1 MSPSYVRVAIDTGV
15 VACGRVPEDLCTPMN
30 SHPARVTEETA
41 AQTADILPLG
51 RAGVILLGTSMSISN
66 LKGEKVALGQMTVG
80 KKLGEGG
87 FGVVHEAALSGVDF
101 RFAVKF
107 LDPSPFNN
115 SEKARER
122 FFKEAELLLRLRH
135 PHIIAIYGLGEHDGR
150 PYILMERF
158 DGFSV
163 QNSRDHATAT
173 AEGVLAF
180 VERIAGAMAF
190 AHAKNV
196 VHRDIKPSNLM
207 TIRGDARVL
216 DFGIAAVMDPERK
229 RITGSGGA
237 GGDAFSAPEYLA
249 NPKLLDPKC
258 DIYSVGACWLW
269 VLTGKTPIGTG
280 WESALGEVKD
290 VSEDYRRVLLRCL
303 AKADNRYATMDQL
316 RDDLHALQAQLKPSI
331 HPDEVGDDD
340 AYVLGVIVSELSI
353 SSESIAPHQIER
365 AVSSMS
371 PLALRIAHM
380 KLHRLKLVETFTDED
395 YNGNRFQM
403 VRITKLG
410 ESWLENNRER
420 AEALLRERT
429 PRPAAPS
436 DDIPF

>member
-1 MSPSYVRVAIDTGV
+1 MSTLD
-15 VACGRVPEDLCTPMN
+15 
-30 SHPARVTEETA
+30 
-41 AQTADILPLG
+41 
-51 RAGVILLGTSMSISN
+51 

-122 FFKEAELLLRLRH
+122 FFKEAELLLKLRH
-135 PHIIAIYGLGEHDGR
+135 PHIIAIYGLGEHEGR
-150 PYILMERF
+150 PYILMEKF

-163 QNSRDHATAT
+163 EDSRGHATAT
-173 AEGVLAF
+173 ADGVLAF
-180 VERIAGAMAF
+180 IERIADAMAF
-190 AHAKNV
+190 AHSKNV
-196 VHRDIKPSNLM
+196 VHRDITPRNLM

-216 DFGIAAVMDPERK
+216 DFGIAAVLDPDRK
-229 RITGSGGA
+229 RLTGSGGI

-249 NPKLLDPKC
+249 DRKLIDPRC

-269 VLTGKTPIGTG
+269 VLTGKTPSGMG
-280 WESALGEVKD
+280 WENALREVEGA
-290 VSEDYRRVLLRCL
+290 SEDYQRVLLRCL

-316 RDDLHALQAQLKPSI
+316 LDDVHALQAQLQPSI

-340 AYVLGVIVSELSI
+340 AYVLGVIVNELSI
-353 SSESIAPHQIER
+353 SSESVAPHQIER
-365 AVSSMS
+365 AVSGMS
-371 PLALRIAHM
+371 ALALRVAHK

-395 YNGNRFQM
+395 YNGNEFQM
-403 VRITKLG
+403 VRLTQLG
-410 ESWLENNRER
+410 DAWLEKNRER
-420 AEALLRERT
+420 TDGLLRARA
-429 PRPAAPS
+429 PRVLAP
-436 DDIPF
+436 DPDIPF